1 VEEFFRL
8 APAPWP
14 LTAGSKW
21 HIFLSYRSMQRKW
34 VLGLYDILTQL
45 KYQVFMDQFVLV
57 AGQGLASSLGD
68 NLDAS
73 EAGILMWSA
82 RSEDSAWCK
91 KEYCTFESREF
102 RGDFKFVA
110 IRLNNAPLPG
120 FVQGTLWI
128 DCSEERDGL
137 SGMSLLRLLHGL
149 QGQPLPEQAVRLATH
164 VDDAA
169 RKDMAA
175 IRTAASAKQVH
186 EIVKLA
192 AKHRDDLAW
201 RFSPALSCAAA
212 QALISVGSP
221 HEALR
226 VLDSVRANFPAAIR
240 PRQLTG
246 LALARSGDW
255 KQAKAV
261 FGELYE
267 LGERDPETV
276 GMYARTWM
284 DAYYATG
291 DRLLLRRSRDLYAES
306 FASAPENYYTGINA
320 ASKSIFLDEVEA
332 GMNLGKQVEALVG
345 TREKPGDYWQTATV
359 AEVQL
364 IQRNYAEAAS
374 LYEKALAI
382 DPGAVDDH
390 RSTCKQ
396 ARLLLK
402 HLDATPEQ
410 VSHVLG
416 VFRRHIRCPDARSAV
431 ESVRGQGRARIVTF
445 TGFSGT
451 GYEDEALLRD
461 LILEELEAFSPA
473 DTLVCAGA
481 TPEGIGVVYTLALHK
496 GFRTAG
502 IVSSLARAQG
512 AKYSNECEVV
522 FEVEDKGWGG
532 KQENGR
538 LAPTSQATVDA
549 SDVMIGIGGGAIARD
564 ELEEA
569 RARGKNVRFH
579 RMDMNHAL
587 ATQKAADSGH
597 DAPSSFGGEAQALFV
612 NEHGPQDPA
621 SAPAC

>member
-1 VEEFFRL
+1 
-8 APAPWP
+8 
-14 LTAGSKW
+14 
-21 HIFLSYRSMQRKW
+21 M
-34 VLGLYDILTQL
+34 
-45 KYQVFMDQFVLV
+45 
-57 AGQGLASSLGD
+57 
-68 NLDAS
+68 
-73 EAGILMWSA
+73 
-82 RSEDSAWCK
+82 
-91 KEYCTFESREF
+91 
-102 RGDFKFVA
+102 
-110 IRLNNAPLPG
+110 
-120 FVQGTLWI
+120 
-128 DCSEERDGL
+128 
-137 SGMSLLRLLHGL
+137 
-149 QGQPLPEQAVRLATH
+149 
-164 VDDAA
+164 
-169 RKDMAA
+169 
-175 IRTAASAKQVH
+175 
-186 EIVKLA
+186 KLA
-192 AKHRDDLAW
+192 ADRRDDLAW

-221 HEALR
+221 QQALR
-226 VLDSVRANFPAAIR
+226 VLDSVRAVFPAAIR

-284 DAYYATG
+284 DAYQATG

-306 FASAPENYYTGINA
+306 FASAPDNYYTGINA
-320 ASKSIFLDEVEA
+320 ASKSIFLDEIDV
-332 GMNLGKQVEALVG
+332 GMRLGKQVEALVG
-345 TREKPGDYWQTATV
+345 TREKVGDYWQTATV

-402 HLDATPEQ
+402 HLDAIPEQ
-410 VSHVLG
+410 ESLVLN
-416 VFRRHIRCPDARSAV
+416 VFRRQVRCTDARSAV
-431 ESVRGQGRARIVTF
+431 GAVRSQGRALIVTF
-445 TGFSGT
+445 VGFSGA
-451 GYEDEALLRD
+451 GYEDETLVRE
-461 LILEELEAFSPA
+461 LILEELEAFSPI

-481 TPEGIGVVYTLALHK
+481 TSEGIGVVYTLALHR

-522 FEVEDKGWGG
+522 VEVEDKSWGG

-538 LAPTSQATVDA
+538 LAPTSQAMVDA
-549 SDVMIGIGGGAIARD
+549 SDVMIGVGGGSIARD

-569 RARGKNVRFH
+569 RARGKTVRFH
-579 RMDMNHAL
+579 CADMNHAL
-587 ATQKAADSGH
+587 AIKKAAESGKG
-597 DAPSSFGGEAQALFV
+597 PPLSFGGKAQELFAV
-612 NEHGPQDPA
+612 EHAPESPA
-621 SAPAC
+621 STPGS